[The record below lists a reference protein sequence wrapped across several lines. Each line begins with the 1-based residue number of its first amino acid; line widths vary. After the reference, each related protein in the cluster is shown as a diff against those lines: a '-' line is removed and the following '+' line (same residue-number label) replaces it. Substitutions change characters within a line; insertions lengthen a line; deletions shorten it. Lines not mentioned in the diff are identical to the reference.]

1 MAHRLSC
8 SAACGIFPSQGQ
20 DLCALHWQVY
30 SWPLDHQGSSL
41 FCFCFFFFNHL
52 HILAIIPHL
61 CILACLST
69 RFSVFH
75 HSNFLFCCAWSLST
89 DEIPEISS
97 YFVTESPAFQ
107 ILRVISAASFL
118 FFFFFLITE
127 DFSFL
132 SHQPQDFLPW
142 EISLSLSPASLPL
155 ILAWRLLYTLSED
168 HVYFRRRACLS
179 SLIPLPVYGS

>member
-1 MAHRLSC
+1 MCPALASVFL
-8 SAACGIFPSQGQ
+8 ATGPPGKFPI
-20 DLCALHWQVY
+20 LF
-30 SWPLDHQGSSL
+30 L
-41 FCFCFFFFNHL
+41 FCFFNHL